1 MLKIYDN
8 FLSDDDYTVVSA
20 ALTAH
25 RLPWYFNDNIA
36 GTNEGIDGYQFVHTF
51 FNVSKIYDVDKE
63 WGRFLNPIWNKLAP
77 KYMLRAKAN
86 LRPRT
91 SEHVQS
97 AWHTDTDIKQA
108 VTGIF
113 YIGSNNGYTI
123 FKKGKLE
130 VETIANRLVL
140 FDSQLSHA
148 GTSCTDESVRIVL
161 NLNYVPNNALGK
173 EDLYFPD

>member
-8 FLSDDDYTVVSA
+8 FLSDADYKVVSS

-25 RLPWYFNDNIA
+25 RFPWYLNNNIA
-36 GTNEGIDGYQFVHTF
+36 GTNEGVDGYQFVHSF
-51 FNVSKIYDVDKE
+51 FNVSKVYDVDTE
-63 WGRFLNPIWNKLAP
+63 YSNFINPIWNKLAP

-91 SEHVQS
+91 SQHVRS
-97 AWHTDTDIKQA
+97 AWHTDTDITQA

-113 YIGSNNGYTI
+113 YVGSNNGYTV
-123 FKKGKLE
+123 FKKGDK
-130 VETIANRLVL
+130 VETVANRLVL
-140 FDSQLSHA
+140 FDSQFFHA